1 MNLREVVVAG
11 AGALPERRAMR
22 PDVLAQSAGA
32 TSSTVYSF
40 MDERR
45 NKATINLIQKPCDG
59 LGVSLT
65 ECFDDEVFK

>member
-1 MNLREVVVAG
+1 MNLKEVVVAG

-40 MDERR
+40 MDDG
-45 NKATINLIQKPCDG
+45 AIKPR
-59 LGVSLT
+59 
-65 ECFDDEVFK
+65 

>member
-32 TSSTVYSF
+32 TSSTGIQLHGR
-40 MDERR
+40 RR
-45 NKATINLIQKPCDG
+45 NKATISLIQKPCDG
-59 LGVSLT
+59 RGVSLT
-65 ECFDDEVFK
+65 EFFDDEVFK